1 MDFSETAEQA
11 MLREAVGKI
20 AADFGYE
27 YFAAKAR
34 TGEKTTELWQA
45 VGRAGYLGVSIR
57 RSAARC
63 WPASARR
70 RSANAGCRG
79 WPPAN

>member
-1 MDFSETAEQA
+1 MDFRETAEQA

-34 TGEKTTELWQA
+34 SGQKTT
-45 VGRAGYLGVSIR
+45 
-57 RSAARC
+57 
-63 WPASARR
+63 
-70 RSANAGCRG
+70 
-79 WPPAN
+79 